1 MKKLFNFKSLKTK
14 ILFGFSCVILLFIV
28 FGLYN
33 FLTVKNVNND
43 TKNILDKEL
52 KILIIDDQL
61 SANMAN
67 RVSLLRGFLLFEN
80 DDYRD
85 QFYALTEQAILDQK
99 RAIDLGASDEFKQL
113 VQRTM
118 AWQEDIETNVFALY
132 DKGQKSLANRNH
144 VAATKEAES
153 IIEEYEKLAINR
165 EHIIQQ
171 QGKDIIS
178 NGENTLYIVSIFII
192 LVIIVSIA
200 TALITSN
207 FITRPIKKVMER
219 MKLIASGDLSQSSL
233 ETKSRDEIAQLV
245 VATNEM
251 NGRIRELV
259 SEINTVSE
267 NITSQS
273 EEMMQSANEVN
284 SGSQQ
289 IAATM
294 EELATGTE
302 AQASNASELAAI
314 MVTFSTTVHEANEN
328 GERVQRASTDV
339 LGMTNEGSQ
348 LMETSSQ
355 QMEKIDQIV
364 QDAVHKVKGL
374 DEKSQEISKLVSV
387 IQDIADQ
394 TNLLALNA
402 AIEAAR
408 AGEQGRG
415 FAVVADE
422 VRKLAEQVS
431 NSVADITGIVA
442 GIQNE
447 SSIVTDSLQAG
458 YKEVAQGTN
467 QIESTKETFEKIS
480 SAVTEMV
487 ENIKTVS
494 DNIMHISSNSEKMQN
509 SITEIAAISE
519 ESAAGAEETS
529 ASSEEISSSMEEVAN
544 NSADLAKLA
553 ENLNGL
559 INRFK
564 L

>member
-1 MKKLFNFKSLKTK
+1 MKTK
-14 ILFGFSCVILLFIV
+14 ILLGFSLVILLFMA

-33 FLTVKNVNND
+33 FITVKSVN
-43 TKNILDKEL
+43 KNTNEIMEKELQLLILDQEL
-52 KILIIDDQL
+52 A
-61 SANMAN
+61 ANIAN
-67 RVSLLRGFLLFEN
+67 RVSLLRGFLLFEDN
-80 DDYRD
+80 DYRD
-85 QFYALTEQAILDQK
+85 QFYALTDKAILDEK
-99 RAIDLGASDEFKQL
+99 RAIDLGASEEFKQL
-113 VQRTM
+113 VDRTI
-118 AWQEDIETNVFALY
+118 AWQNDIEENVFAMY
-132 DKGQKSLANRNH
+132 DKGQKILANRNH
-144 VAATKEAES
+144 AVTTKEAEQ
-153 IIEEYEKLAINR
+153 IIEDYEKIAINR
-165 EHIIQQ
+165 EHVIKQKGQ
-171 QGKDIIS
+171 NIIS
-178 NGENTLYIVSIFII
+178 DGEKALYILSFFILLAI
-192 LVIIVSIA
+192 VVSIA
-200 TALITSN
+200 AALITST

-219 MKLIASGDLSQSSL
+219 MKLIAGGDLSQEL
-233 ETKSRDEIAQLV
+233 LTMKSRDEFAQLV

-267 NITSQS
+267 RITGQS
-273 EEMMQSANEVN
+273 EELMQSANEVN

-302 AQASNASELAAI
+302 LQASNATELAQI
-314 MVTFSTTVHEANEN
+314 MVSFSETVQEANEN
-328 GERVQRASTDV
+328 GEKIQRASTDV
-339 LGMTNEGSQ
+339 LGMTNEGSR

-364 QDAVHKVKGL
+364 QDAVEKVKGL
-374 DEKSQEISKLVSV
+374 DTKSQEISKLVSV
-387 IQDIADQ
+387 IQEIADQ

-431 NSVADITGIVA
+431 KSVTDITGIVE

-447 SSIVTDSLQAG
+447 SSVVTSSLEAG
-458 YKEVAQGTN
+458 YEEVAEGTN
-467 QIESTKETFEKIS
+467 KIESTKQTFEKIS
-480 SAVTEMV
+480 SAVSDMAN
-487 ENIKTVS
+487 NIKSVS
-494 DNIMHISSNSEKMQN
+494 DNIMHISSSSEKMQK

-519 ESAAGAEETS
+519 ESAAGTEETS
-529 ASSEEISSSMEEVAN
+529 ASSEQISSSMEEVAN

-553 ENLNGL
+553 ERLNGL